1 MRFAT
6 TLAVLAGLSATAAL
20 AQSPAYLD
28 RAAAGQIMISDY
40 MDQTVYGPA
49 DASVGEIKDLLVDPA
64 TGMIST
70 AVLGVGGFLGMGE
83 KNVAIPFADLKT
95 VNRNGRIWFAISA
108 TKEELKAAP
117 AFAMRTTMAEP
128 AVAPSLTQT
137 TGKPE
142 PAKDATGT
150 AAAPLPG
157 ANSFTETQARSR
169 LESMGYSSVGTLAK
183 DNQSIWRGTAMKDG
197 KSVAVAVDFK
207 GNVVAQ

>member
-1 MRFAT
+1 
-6 TLAVLAGLSATAAL
+6 
-20 AQSPAYLD
+20 
-28 RAAAGQIMISDY
+28 
-40 MDQTVYGPA
+40 
-49 DASVGEIKDLLVDPA
+49 
-64 TGMIST
+64 
-70 AVLGVGGFLGMGE
+70 MGE

-108 TKEELKAAP
+108 TKDELKAAP
-117 AFAMRTTMAEP
+117 AFAMRTTKAEP

-137 TGKPE
+137 TAKPE
-142 PAKDATGT
+142 PAKDATATGT